1 MTSVKANYEEDSG
14 ECQPLSHA
22 ERRIEDTPSEL
33 HAEKK
38 DSNGSAEDGSIIIFF
53 DSPDRNVP
61 RA

>member
-1 MTSVKANYEEDSG
+1 MRRIVETR

-38 DSNGSAEDGSIIIFF
+38 DSNGSAEDGFSLTHLIGMFHGLKF
-53 DSPDRNVP
+53 RG
-61 RA
+61 RE